1 MRKPSR
7 NPFFWLLM
15 AVLSITFIGPLVIMA
30 LTSFKTNVEAKQA
43 PPTIIPHEWTLRA
56 YRQLFVVDDAS
67 PVLSWLGNS
76 LFAAAVNALLVC
88 LFASMAAYAFARLPL
103 RGKNVLF
110 ALVLSTMFVPGFIF
124 LMPNFEIM
132 SKLQWLDTLAAIIF
146 PGTAGAFGVFFLR
159 QFFISL
165 PLELEESAR
174 IDGAGPFKTF
184 FQIVLPNARG
194 ALMTLLVLS
203 FLGNWNDFVWPI
215 YVLFSDS
222 RLTLPVGL
230 TRLQGS
236 YTIDYPVIMAGST
249 VAAVPV
255 LILYVI
261 LQRYIIEGVR
271 VRASRD
277 DRPMRGIAGAEQE
290 PQGCHEKRFISSLSR
305 GM

>member
-67 PVLSWLGNS
+67 PVLSCLGNS

-236 YTIDYPVIMAGST
+236 YTIDYPVIMAGGT

-261 LQRYIIEGVR
+261 LQRYIIEGWR
-271 VRASRD
+271 VRASSD
-277 DRPMRGIAGAEQE
+277 DRPLRGIAGAEQK
-290 PQGCHEKRFISSLSR
+290 PRRSHEKRFISSLSR

>member
-236 YTIDYPVIMAGST
+236 YTIDYPVIMAGGT

-261 LQRYIIEGVR
+261 LQRYIIEGV
-271 VRASRD
+271 ASS
-277 DRPMRGIAGAEQE
+277 GIKG
-290 PQGCHEKRFISSLSR
+290 
-305 GM
+305 